1 VGFWGFFHVPKNK
14 FEYFS
19 VCVSLQDS
27 LRIDRCSCGGLK
39 EESPLCCQFAPLLPS
54 LRSSRCC
61 CVRRMV
67 GENDG
72 NSSTVHPTTSHIKDL
87 IQLVKNGKMNKTD
100 AFNELK
106 TLLTN
111 NHHHSDEQNNMETI
125 PPPRTSP
132 SAPTPVE
139 EEQES
144 FDDTTGASNI
154 GPSSAASLSATTPR
168 FSKEDRRLLINKLIE
183 KKRNDRQFQ
192 TNKISPP
199 QHRYDDQHDEEIY
212 DDEDDMDSPEV
223 PRTGSHQDLHSYSQ
237 AHGPR
242 DRGDEYAS
250 FRDVNDAASI
260 STIGLRSRSTTGYQ
274 SDRRRSHSAGTL
286 RSKSH
291 SPSYKST
298 PFSRRSVDDSKLN
311 DYKNHKIALQNDRIQ
326 QEIFKECT
334 FTPRVKPL
342 PVSIYGQLKDKDVQF
357 YDRVMRWQ
365 REKELESTRR
375 ISMTT
380 QTEVDACTFRPKINK
395 NSSRAVRVMRG
406 SGSGSNSQRKSQDT
420 SLRLYESNAITQ
432 SQRSKFVEEEK
443 FRETK
448 LIEEECTFQ
457 PRLLTKR
464 SVYSHVD
471 PKYDKVKT
479 PTVQEL
485 KQREIPPP
493 KDCTFTPQVSFP
505 SSPSLSLWSSPFP

>member
-1 VGFWGFFHVPKNK
+1 
-14 FEYFS
+14 
-19 VCVSLQDS
+19 
-27 LRIDRCSCGGLK
+27 
-39 EESPLCCQFAPLLPS
+39 
-54 LRSSRCC
+54 
-61 CVRRMV
+61 MV
-67 GENDG
+67 GEHDG
-72 NSSTVHPTTSHIKDL
+72 NASSSHPTTTHIKDL

-111 NHHHSDEQNNMETI
+111 NNNHQSEGLNNMENI
-125 PPPRTSP
+125 PPPRASP
-132 SAPTPVE
+132 SHE

-144 FDDTTGASNI
+144 FDTNVD
-154 GPSSAASLSATTPR
+154 PSSVSVTATTPR

-183 KKRNDRQFQ
+183 KKRNDRYSQA
-192 TNKISPP
+192 NKISPA
-199 QHRYDDQHDEEIY
+199 QHRYDDQEIY
-212 DDEDDMDSPEV
+212 EDEDDMDSPEV
-223 PRTGSHQDLHSYSQ
+223 PRTGSHQDLHSQ
-237 AHGPR
+237 GHGIR
-242 DRGDEYAS
+242 ERDEYAP
-250 FRDVNDAASI
+250 FRDVNDASSI

-298 PFSRRSVDDSKLN
+298 PFSRRSLDDSKLN
-311 DYKNHKIALQNDRIQ
+311 DYKNHKITLQNDRIQ

-334 FTPRVKPL
+334 FTPKVKPL

-375 ISMTT
+375 ISMTA
-380 QTEVDACTFRPKINK
+380 QTEVDGCTFHPKINK

-406 SGSGSNSQRKSQDT
+406 NGSRNNSQRKSQDA

-432 SQRSKFVEEEK
+432 SQRSKFVEDEK
-443 FRETK
+443 FRENK

-464 SVYSHVD
+464 SAYNHVD

-479 PTVQEL
+479 PTIQEW

-493 KDCTFTPQVSFP
+493 KDCTFTPQVILFLLLP
-505 SSPSLSLWSSPFP
+505 

>member
-1 VGFWGFFHVPKNK
+1 
-14 FEYFS
+14 
-19 VCVSLQDS
+19 
-27 LRIDRCSCGGLK
+27 
-39 EESPLCCQFAPLLPS
+39 
-54 LRSSRCC
+54 
-61 CVRRMV
+61 MV

-72 NSSTVHPTTSHIKDL
+72 NAHPTTTSHIKDL

-111 NHHHSDEQNNMETI
+111 NHNHFDEQNNMENI
-125 PPPRTSP
+125 PPPLPSP
-132 SAPTPVE
+132 SAPT
-139 EEQES
+139 EQEES
-144 FDDTTGASNI
+144 FETTSHTDAA
-154 GPSSAASLSATTPR
+154 PSSGSVNSTTPR

-183 KKRNDRQFQ
+183 KKRNDRQLQ
-192 TNKISPP
+192 ANKVSP
-199 QHRYDDQHDEEIY
+199 QHRYDQPDEEIY
-212 DDEDDMDSPEV
+212 DDEDDMDSPEI
-223 PRTGSHQDLHSYSQ
+223 PRTGSHQDIHSQGYSL
-237 AHGPR
+237 R
-242 DRGDEYAS
+242 DRGEEHAP
-250 FRDVNDAASI
+250 FREMNDASSI
-260 STIGLRSRSTTGYQ
+260 STIGLRSRSTGTGYQ

-311 DYKNHKIALQNDRIQ
+311 DYKNHKLSLQNDRIQ

-334 FTPRVKPL
+334 FTPKVKPL

-380 QTEVDACTFRPKINK
+380 QTEVDGCTFHPKINK
-395 NSSRAVRVMRG
+395 NSSRAVRVLRG
-406 SGSGSNSQRKSQDT
+406 NGNGSSSSHRGAGGKRSSSQET
-420 SLRLYESNAITQ
+420 SVRLYESNAVSQ
-432 SQRSKFVEEEK
+432 SQRSKFIEEEK

-464 SVYSHVD
+464 SEYRHVD

-485 KQREIPPP
+485 KDRQKHIPPP
-493 KDCTFTPQVSFP
+493 KDCTFTPQVHIISLL
-505 SSPSLSLWSSPFP
+505 LSLLPLSSISAISFLILSPPSASPISRLLSGERCPQQHELSQTICEDGCR